1 MLKAETNDE
10 VLDKQPTILLV
21 LKYEKREITAIVKV
35 ILQQEKIQ
43 SFLK

>member
-1 MLKAETNDE
+1 
-10 VLDKQPTILLV
+10 LLV

-43 SFLK
+43 SFLKWSSIKRSYN